1 MNDFYEFRYLLLSF
15 GMIFLLFIIVKSK
28 AGNLRFLDYFIN
40 IKIKFNFNIYIF
52 KIFSFNE
59 YFKN

>member
-1 MNDFYEFRYLLLSF
+1 MKYKFYTFAH
-15 GMIFLLFIIVKSK
+15 K

-40 IKIKFNFNIYIF
+40 IKIKFNSNIFIF